1 MDKEFRM
8 TTQKMSVRLKT
19 LVLAMGVVV
28 AGTAQADTNT
38 EVEQLRKE
46 VQELRG
52 MLEQYA
58 QQQKQMNV
66 QQQNYQAQ
74 VAAQTSPAKPAP
86 EKKGLGITVG
96 GAEVNFYGNVRAD
109 ATYQIDGGPN
119 KGHPYNQ
126 INKSALEGTTGN
138 SDIFKSTLAATRLG
152 FDFKTPTQSG
162 DVAGKVEVDFLGA
175 NDTLRIRHAYLTY
188 ANWLIGQTWSNFA
201 VPDYMP
207 ESIDALGYVGGAVKR
222 TPQVRYTSTFSP
234 QTNLIFALEDSK
246 YSDNT
251 TGTKTVLN
259 KQYDENNQLTDATLS
274 NVTTVTA
281 LGSDPDNQTRLPAL
295 SARFN
300 HKFADN
306 AGIVTARTMLAEKNT
321 KDDNDLAWGVGL
333 GAKYNVTPST
343 TLKADYYHVKGDSSF
358 VSWSNPG
365 YAIDSNGN
373 IQQSEFDSIT
383 VGITQQFNPKWRG
396 TLGYGY
402 MNHDTDLDYINAS
415 GIPSAL
421 NKDLWQAWAN
431 VFYSPIKPVSL
442 GLEYTYGERETFST
456 PTLTSK
462 TGEENR
468 VNVVAMYNF

>member
-1 MDKEFRM
+1 MDREFRM

-19 LVLAMGVVV
+19 LVLAMGVVA
-28 AGTAQADTNT
+28 AGTVQADTNT

-58 QQQKQMNV
+58 QQQKQMNT
-66 QQQNYQAQ
+66 QQQNYQVQATAQ
-74 VAAQTSPAKPAP
+74 PAPAKPVV

-96 GAEVNFYGNVRAD
+96 GAEVNFYGNVSAD
-109 ATYQIDGGPN
+109 ATYQIDGGPSRA
-119 KGHPYNQ
+119 HPYNQ
-126 INKSALEGTTGN
+126 INKAALDGAPGN
-138 SDIFKSTLAATRLG
+138 SDLFKSTLAATRLG
-152 FDFKTPTQSG
+152 FDFKTPTQAG
-162 DVAGKVEVDFLGA
+162 DVAGKVEVDFLGS

-207 ESIDALGYVGGAVKR
+207 ETIDALGYVGGAVKR

-234 QTNLIFALEDSK
+234 ETNLIFALEDSK
-246 YSDNT
+246 YSDNSGT
-251 TGTKTVLN
+251 T
-259 KQYDENNQLTDATLS
+259 
-274 NVTTVTA
+274 
-281 LGSDPDNQTRLPAL
+281 LGSDPDNQMRIPAL
-295 SARFN
+295 TARLN
-300 HKFADN
+300 HKFANN
-306 AGIVTARTMLAEKNT
+306 AGIISARTMVADKQTSDDEKV
-321 KDDNDLAWGVGL
+321 AWGVGL
-333 GAKYNVTPST
+333 GTKYNVTPST

-365 YAIDSNGN
+365 YSIEKPGGN

-402 MNHDTDLDYINAS
+402 MTHDEDLDYINAS
-415 GIPSAL
+415 ANPAAL

-468 VNVVAMYNF
+468 VNVVALYNF